1 MAKSITE
8 QLRDLPHKPGV
19 YFMKNAYGTVLYVG
33 KAKVLANR
41 VKSYFQAGADLSEAK
56 QIMVRQV
63 ETIDFIP
70 VVTETDA
77 LVLEDQ
83 LIKDYQP
90 RFNILAKDDKG
101 FLYIHI
107 TDEEFP
113 RVLAVR
119 RPDLTQ
125 PGIYYGPYPFAKNLR
140 DILKLLHM
148 IFPFRTCTTLPQR
161 ACLEY
166 YIGNCKAPCI
176 QKISQADYRA
186 MIDEVIRF
194 FEGKALDLTD
204 KLESDMQTAADQQHF
219 EQAARAR
226 NQLQAIKRL
235 SQLRKTPQQYLASQV
250 ASKAINPSQ
259 GLIELAEAL
268 QLPQPPHRVEVYDI
282 SHQQGRHMVGSMI
295 VFIDG
300 LPDKRE
306 YRRFKIK
313 TVLGGQSDDFKS
325 LREVVTRRLRRD
337 WPLPDLAIMDGG
349 KGQLSAVDEL
359 WKLAG
364 VRVVSLAKKREE
376 LFSPDNSIPVT
387 LPNGSQGLFI
397 VQRMRDEA
405 HRFAITYYRLLHN
418 KTMRE
423 EKLGQFS
430 RLSASPH
437 V

>member
-1 MAKSITE
+1 MAQDTTKTITE
-8 QLRDLPHKPGV
+8 QLRTLPHQPGV
-19 YFMKNAYGTVLYVG
+19 YLMKNAYGTVLYVG

-41 VKSYFQAGADLSEAK
+41 VRSYFQAGTDLSEAK

-63 ETIDFIP
+63 STIDFIP
-70 VVTETDA
+70 VATETDA

-90 RFNILAKDDKG
+90 RFNILAKDDKS

-107 TDEEFP
+107 TAEDFP

-119 RPDLTQ
+119 RPDLRQ

-140 DILKLLHM
+140 DVLKLLHM
-148 IFPFRTCTTLPQR
+148 IFPFRTCVTLPQR

-166 YIGNCKAPCI
+166 YIGNCTAPCI
-176 QKISQADYRA
+176 SKISQAEYRS
-186 MIDEVIRF
+186 MIDQVIQF
-194 FEGKALDLTD
+194 FEGKSLDLTD
-204 KLESDMQTAADQQHF
+204 KLEVEMNQAAEQQHF

-235 SQLRKTPQQYLASQV
+235 AQLRKTPQHYLASQI
-250 ASKAINPSQ
+250 ARKAINPQQ
-259 GLIELAEAL
+259 GLVELATAL
-268 QLPQPPHRVEVYDI
+268 QLSQPPHRVEVYDI
-282 SHQQGRHMVGSMI
+282 SHQQGRHIVGSMI

-325 LREVVTRRLRRD
+325 LREVVTRRLKRN

-349 KGQLSAVDEL
+349 KGQLSAVAQL
-359 WKLAG
+359 WELAG

-376 LFSPDNSIPVT
+376 LFSPNNPVPVT
-387 LPNGSQGLFI
+387 LPIGSQGLFI

-423 EKLGQFS
+423 EFT
-430 RLSASPH
+430 R
-437 V
+437 